1 MHTEHIILNIAIILL
16 SAFLGGLL
24 FRRFN
29 QSIIVGYLL
38 SGILIGPYGLGI
50 IKSPDQIELLSE
62 IGIILLMFILGLS
75 FPPKKIVKM
84 GKKTLIGGILQVS
97 ITIIGV
103 MCFAYLSGWNLFTG
117 SLVGILIAL
126 SSTAIVIKVLNDLGA
141 IDSLHGRLMVSYLI
155 VQDIVAVLMIAIVPS
170 LGKGVNDQ
178 LIFSILTPLTK
189 GLVFLGVFL
198 LLNRKI
204 IPRLQHWVA
213 AVGGKELF
221 LIGTIIFCIGMAAIS
236 QMIGLSLAL
245 GAFLAGFLVS
255 ESEFN
260 YQMLAGMVPF
270 RDAFLC
276 IFFVA
281 IGMLLDPRFIFHYPG
296 EVFALFICIVVGK
309 FFFTVLATYFIRH
322 SLKIAILV
330 GAGLA
335 QMGEFS
341 FVLMKMGLQNNLV
354 SEDFFNLYLTSSL
367 FTMLF
372 TPFIIK
378 KSPKLINRFY
388 QMTFF
393 ERWLRGKEDP
403 GLVELGAQLRKHVI
417 ICGYGPIGIILGR
430 VLSAKKIPF
439 VSLELNAQTVVKMR
453 GLGLNCF
460 YGDATSPEVL
470 RKVNIEEAILV
481 VITIPD
487 PMSTEAIVK
496 NVKDLNPDCYVLART
511 RFSKELEDLYVYGA
525 DAVIQ
530 EEFEAG
536 LAILVRAL
544 KALKVSSGD
553 IDREV
558 EAIRIE
564 RDELTK
570 THYFGPLT
578 LSRQISPQRVILNLL
593 SRTKE
598 DAIRELIRSLPPSNK
613 IPDKEELIKRV
624 LEREQIE
631 TTGIGR
637 GIAIP
642 HARTDAVEGICICLG
657 ISPKG
662 INYGSIDDKPVHIL
676 ILLTASESAHDAY
689 LNALASV
696 ALLFNDRKFCQDII
710 NCTEPAKVLRLIIE
724 RERTIRNQSP
734 EKGKQQ

>member
-1 MHTEHIILNIAIILL
+1 MNSEHILLNIAIILL

-38 SGILIGPYGLGI
+38 SGIIIGPYGLGV
-50 IKSPDQIELLSE
+50 IKSPDQIEVLSE

-75 FPPKKIVKM
+75 FPPKKIIKM
-84 GKKTLIGGILQVS
+84 GWQTLIGGILQVS
-97 ITIIGV
+97 LTIIGV
-103 MCFAYLSGWNLFTG
+103 IYFAYLAGWELFTG

-155 VQDIVAVLMIAIVPS
+155 VQDIVAVLMIAILPS
-170 LGKGVNDQ
+170 LKKGFSDQ
-178 LIFSILTPLTK
+178 IFFSILTPLTK

-204 IPRLQHWVA
+204 IPRVQHWIA

-245 GAFLAGFLVS
+245 GAFLAGFIVS

-281 IGMLLDPRFIFHYPG
+281 IGMLLDPRFFVRYPW
-296 EVFALFICIVVGK
+296 EVAVLFVCIILGKFLFAL
-309 FFFTVLATYFIRH
+309 LATYFIRH
-322 SLKIAILV
+322 PLKIAILV

-335 QMGEFS
+335 HMGEFS
-341 FVLMKMGLQNNLV
+341 FVLIKMGLQHNLI
-354 SEDFFNLYLTSSL
+354 SQHFFNLYLTSSL
-367 FTMLF
+367 LTMF
-372 TPFIIK
+372 VTPVMIR
-378 KSPKLINRFY
+378 KSPALINRLNQVKFL
-388 QMTFF
+388 
-393 ERWLRGKEDP
+393 EKWLRGKEDRK
-403 GLVELGAQLRKHVI
+403 LLEELEAKLRRHVI
-417 ICGYGPIGIILGR
+417 ICGYGPIGIMLGR

-470 RKVNIEEAILV
+470 RKVNVEETDLV

-496 NVKDLNPDCYVLART
+496 NVKELNPDCFILART

-544 KALKVSSGD
+544 KELKVNSED
-553 IDREV
+553 INREV
-558 EAIRIE
+558 EVIHIE

-570 THYFGPLT
+570 TNYFGPIT
-578 LSRQISPQRVILNLL
+578 LSKHIVPQRVVLNLTA
-593 SRTKE
+593 RTKE
-598 DAIRELIRSLPPSNK
+598 DAIRELIQAVPPSHK
-613 IPDKEELIKRV
+613 IHDKEELIKRV

-631 TTGIGR
+631 TTGIGE

-642 HARTDAVEGICICLG
+642 HARTDVVEGICVYLG

-676 ILLTASESAHDAY
+676 ILLAASESAHDTY
-689 LNALASV
+689 LNTLAGV
-696 ALLFNDRKFCQDII
+696 ALLFNDRKFCQNLIRCKD
-710 NCTEPAKVLRLIIE
+710 PAKVLRLVAE
-724 RERTIRNQSP
+724 RERTIRTHSS
-734 EKGKQQ
+734 EMKK

>member
-1 MHTEHIILNIAIILL
+1 MNGEHILLDIAIILI

-24 FRRFN
+24 FRHFN
-29 QSIIVGYLL
+29 QSIVVGYLL

-50 IKSPDQIELLSE
+50 FKSPDQIEVLSE

-75 FPPKKIVKM
+75 FPPKKIIKM
-84 GKKTLIGGILQVS
+84 GWQTLIGGVLQVS
-97 ITIIGV
+97 LTIIGV
-103 MCFAYLSGWNLFTG
+103 ICFAYLAGWNLFTG
-117 SLVGILIAL
+117 SLVGVLIAL

-155 VQDIVAVLMIAIVPS
+155 VQDIVAVLMIAILPS
-170 LGKGVNDQ
+170 LGNEINDQ
-178 LIFSILTPLTK
+178 IIFSILTPLTK

-204 IPRLQHWVA
+204 IPRIQHWVA

-245 GAFLAGFLVS
+245 GAFLAGFIVS

-281 IGMLLDPRFIFHYPG
+281 IGMLLDPRFIFHYPW
-296 EVFALFICIVVGK
+296 EVVVLFVCIILGK
-309 FFFTVLATYFIRH
+309 FLFAFLATYFIRH
-322 SLKIAILV
+322 PLKIAILV

-335 QMGEFS
+335 HMGEFS
-341 FVLMKMGLQNNLV
+341 FVIIKMGLQHNLI
-354 SEDFFNLYLTSSL
+354 SEHFFNLYLTSSL
-367 FTMLF
+367 LTMF
-372 TPFIIK
+372 VTPFMIR
-378 KSPKLINRFY
+378 KSPTLINSLNRVAFI
-388 QMTFF
+388 
-393 ERWLRGKEDP
+393 EKWLRGKEDRN
-403 GLVELGAQLRKHVI
+403 LLELEAKLRKHVI

-453 GLGLNCF
+453 GLGLHCF

-470 RKVNIEEAILV
+470 KKVNIEEAMLV

-496 NVKDLNPDCYVLART
+496 NVKDLNPDCFILART

-544 KALKVSSGD
+544 KELKVSNDD

-558 EAIRIE
+558 EAIKIE

-570 THYFGPLT
+570 THYFGPLNF
-578 LSRQISPQRVILNLL
+578 SRQISPQRVILNLL

-598 DAIRELIRSLPPSNK
+598 DAIRELIQSLPPSHK

-696 ALLFNDRKFCQDII
+696 ASLFNDRKFCQDII
-710 NCTEPAKVLRLIIE
+710 NCTEPAKVLRLIIG

>member
-1 MHTEHIILNIAIILL
+1 MHTEHIILKIAIILL

-50 IKSPDQIELLSE
+50 ISSADQIEILSE

-84 GKKTLIGGILQVS
+84 GTKTLIGGILQVS
-97 ITIIGV
+97 LTILGV
-103 MCFAYLSGWNLFTG
+103 ICFAYLAGWNLFTG

-141 IDSLHGRLMVSYLI
+141 IDSLHGRIMVSYLI
-155 VQDIVAVLMIAIVPS
+155 VQDIVAVLMIAILPS

-178 LIFSILTPLTK
+178 IIFSILSPLTK
-189 GLVFLGVFL
+189 GLVFFGVFL

-204 IPRLQHWVA
+204 IPRFQHWVA

-221 LIGTIIFCIGMAAIS
+221 LIGTIIFCMGMAAIS

-245 GAFLAGFLVS
+245 GAFLAGFIVS

-281 IGMLLDPRFIFHYPG
+281 IGMLLDPRFIFHYPW
-296 EVFALFICIVVGK
+296 EVFALFIGIVVGK

-341 FVLMKMGLQNNLV
+341 FVIMKIGLQNNLV

-367 FTMLF
+367 FTMFF

-378 KSPKLINRFY
+378 QSPKLINRLY
-388 QMTFF
+388 RVAFF
-393 ERWLRGKEDP
+393 ERWLRGKEDHE
-403 GLVELGAQLRKHVI
+403 LVKLEAKLRRHVI

-439 VSLELNAQTVVKMR
+439 VSLELNPQTVVKMR
-453 GLGLNCF
+453 ELGLNCF

-470 RKVNIEEAILV
+470 RKVNIEEAVLV

-487 PMSTEAIVK
+487 PVSTEAVVK
-496 NVKDLNPDCYVLART
+496 NVKGLNPDCFILART
-511 RFSKELEDLYVYGA
+511 RFSRELEDLYAYGA

-544 KALKVSSGD
+544 KELKVYSED

-570 THYFGPLT
+570 THYFGTQT
-578 LSRQISPQRVILNLL
+578 LSRHIAPPRIILNLQ
-593 SRTKE
+593 SRTRE

-631 TTGIGR
+631 TTGIGN

-642 HARTDAVEGICICLG
+642 HARTDAVEGICISLG
-657 ISPKG
+657 ISSKG
-662 INYGSIDDKPVHIL
+662 IDYGAVDDKQVHIL
-676 ILLTASESAHDAY
+676 ILLAASQSAHDSY
-689 LNALASV
+689 LNTLAGV
-696 ALLFNDRKFCQDII
+696 ASLFNDRKFCQDII
-710 NCTEPAKVLRLIIE
+710 RCKEPAKVLRLLSE
-724 RERTIRNQSP
+724 REKIIRTQYP

>member
-1 MHTEHIILNIAIILL
+1 MNTEHLLTNIAIILL

-29 QSIIVGYLL
+29 QSIVVGYLL
-38 SGILIGPYGLGI
+38 SGIFIGPYGLGI
-50 IKSPDQIELLSE
+50 FKRPDQIEILSE

-75 FPPKKIVKM
+75 FPPKKIIKV
-84 GKKTLIGGILQVS
+84 GWQTLIGGILQVS
-97 ITIIGV
+97 LTIIGV
-103 MCFAYLSGWNLFTG
+103 MCFAYLAGWNLFTG
-117 SLVGILIAL
+117 SLVGLLIAL

-155 VQDIVAVLMIAIVPS
+155 VQDIVAVLIIAILPS
-170 LGKGVNDQ
+170 LGKGLSNQ
-178 LIFSILTPLTK
+178 IFFSILTPLVK

-198 LLNRKI
+198 FLNRKI
-204 IPRLQHWVA
+204 FPRIQHWVA

-221 LIGTIIFCIGMAAIS
+221 LIGTIIFCIGTATIS

-245 GAFLAGFLVS
+245 GAFLAGFIVS

-276 IFFVA
+276 IFFVT
-281 IGMLLDPRFIFHYPG
+281 IGMLLDPRFIFHYPWKVAVLFVCIILG
-296 EVFALFICIVVGK
+296 KFLFAL
-309 FFFTVLATYFIRH
+309 LATYFIRH
-322 SLKIAILV
+322 PLKIAILV
-330 GAGLA
+330 GVGLA
-335 QMGEFS
+335 HMGEFS
-341 FVLMKMGLQNNLV
+341 FVIIKMGLQNNLI
-354 SEDFFNLYLTSSL
+354 SEHFFNLYLTSSL
-367 FTMLF
+367 LTMF
-372 TPFIIK
+372 VTPLMIR
-378 KSPKLINRFY
+378 KSPALINSLNRVAFL
-388 QMTFF
+388 
-393 ERWLRGKEDP
+393 EKWLRGKEDRK
-403 GLVELGAQLRKHVI
+403 LLELEATLRKHVI
-417 ICGYGPIGIILGR
+417 ICGYGPIGIMLGR

-453 GLGLNCF
+453 GLGINCF

-470 RKVNIEEAILV
+470 RKVNVEEAVLV

-487 PMSTEAIVK
+487 PTSTEAVVK
-496 NVKDLNPDCYVLART
+496 NVKELNPDCFILART

-544 KALKVSSGD
+544 KELRVSSED
-553 IDREV
+553 INREV
-558 EAIRIE
+558 EAIHIE

-570 THYFGPLT
+570 AHYYGPLT
-578 LSRQISPQRVILNLL
+578 LAKQIVQQRIVLNLTA
-593 SRTKE
+593 RTKE
-598 DAIRELIRSLPPSNK
+598 DAIRELIQAVPPSYK
-613 IPDKEELIKRV
+613 IYDKEELIKRV

-631 TTGIGR
+631 TTGIGE

-642 HARTDAVEGICICLG
+642 HARTDAVEGICIFLG

-662 INYGSIDDKPVHIL
+662 IDYGSIDSKPVHIL
-676 ILLTASESAHDAY
+676 ILLAASESAHNTY
-689 LNALASV
+689 LNTLAGV
-696 ALLFNDRKFCQDII
+696 AFLFNDRRFCQDVIR
-710 NCTEPAKVLRLIIE
+710 CKDSAKVLRLLTE
-724 RERTIRNQSP
+724 REKTLRTQSP
-734 EKGKQQ
+734 EKRK

>member
-1 MHTEHIILNIAIILL
+1 MNSDHILLNVAIILL

-29 QSIIVGYLL
+29 QSIVVGYLL
-38 SGILIGPYGLGI
+38 SGILIGPFGLGI
-50 IKSPDQIELLSE
+50 IKSPDQIEVLSE

-75 FPPKKIVKM
+75 FPPKKIINM
-84 GKKTLIGGILQVS
+84 GWRTIIGGILQVS
-97 ITIIGV
+97 LTIIGV
-103 MCFAYLSGWNLFTG
+103 MYFAYIAGWNLFMG
-117 SLVGILIAL
+117 WLVGILIAL

-155 VQDIVAVLMIAIVPS
+155 VQDIVAVLMIAILPS
-170 LGKGVNDQ
+170 LGKELNGQ
-178 LIFSILTPLTK
+178 IFFSILTPLTK

-204 IPRLQHWVA
+204 IPRVQHWVA

-245 GAFLAGFLVS
+245 GAFLAGFIVS

-281 IGMLLDPRFIFHYPG
+281 IGMFLDPSFIFHYPW
-296 EVFALFICIVVGK
+296 EVVVLFVCIILGK
-309 FFFTVLATYFIRH
+309 FLFAFLATYFIRH
-322 SLKIAILV
+322 PLKIAILV

-335 QMGEFS
+335 HMGEFS
-341 FVLMKMGLQNNLV
+341 FVIIKLGLQHNLI
-354 SEDFFNLYLTSSL
+354 SEHFFNLYLTSSL
-367 FTMLF
+367 LTMF
-372 TPFIIK
+372 VTPFMIR
-378 KSPKLINRFY
+378 KSPTLINSLNRVAFI
-388 QMTFF
+388 
-393 ERWLRGKEDP
+393 EKWLRGKEDRN
-403 GLVELGAQLRKHVI
+403 LLELEAKLRKHVI
-417 ICGYGPIGIILGR
+417 ICGYGPIGIMLGR

-439 VSLELNAQTVVKMR
+439 VSLELNVQTVVKMR

-460 YGDATSPEVL
+460 YGDAASPEVL
-470 RKVNIEEAILV
+470 RKVNVQEAVLV

-487 PMSTEAIVK
+487 PMSTEAVVK
-496 NVKDLNPDCYVLART
+496 NVKELNPDCFILART
-511 RFSKELEDLYVYGA
+511 RFSKELEDLYVFGA
-525 DAVIQ
+525 DSVIQ

-544 KALKVSSGD
+544 KELKVSSED
-553 IDREV
+553 INREM

-570 THYFGPLT
+570 TRYFGPLT
-578 LSRQISPQRVILNLL
+578 LSKHIVPQRVVLNLVAG
-593 SRTKE
+593 TKE
-598 DAIRELIRSLPPSNK
+598 DAIRELIQAVPPSHK
-613 IPDKEELIKRV
+613 IHDKEELIKRV

-631 TTGIGR
+631 TTGIGE

-642 HARTDAVEGICICLG
+642 HARTDVVEGICICLG

-676 ILLTASESAHDAY
+676 FLLAASESAQNAY
-689 LNALASV
+689 LNTLAGV
-696 ALLFNDRKFCQDII
+696 ALVFKDRKFCQDVIR
-710 NCTEPAKVLRLIIE
+710 CKDPAKVLRLITE
-724 RERTIRNQSP
+724 RERTIRTQSP
-734 EKGKQQ
+734 EKKK